1 MAIFL
6 MRHAESLANQEEMIV
21 SHPNSGLHRFGLTR
35 EGRRQVR
42 KTLTHAPFAEVTKIF
57 SSNFLRAAE
66 TAQLIGEHLGMS
78 VSLDSRLGE
87 RNFGDFELTPTKNYA
102 QVWEHDS
109 LSPYHTA
116 WSTESV
122 WSVARRM
129 INFFKDLA
137 TTETQGDV
145 LVVSHGDPIQIL
157 RAIHRDDSPADHR
170 MGSSVEPADYI
181 RLCDQSPAFH
191 DRVVAM
197 MTT

>member
-1 MAIFL
+1 
-6 MRHAESLANQEEMIV
+6 
-21 SHPNSGLHRFGLTR
+21 
-35 EGRRQVR
+35 
-42 KTLTHAPFAEVTKIF
+42 
-57 SSNFLRAAE
+57 
-66 TAQLIGEHLGMS
+66 
-78 VSLDSRLGE
+78 
-87 RNFGDFELTPTKNYA
+87 
-102 QVWEHDS
+102 
-109 LSPYHTA
+109 
-116 WSTESV
+116 
-122 WSVARRM
+122 RM